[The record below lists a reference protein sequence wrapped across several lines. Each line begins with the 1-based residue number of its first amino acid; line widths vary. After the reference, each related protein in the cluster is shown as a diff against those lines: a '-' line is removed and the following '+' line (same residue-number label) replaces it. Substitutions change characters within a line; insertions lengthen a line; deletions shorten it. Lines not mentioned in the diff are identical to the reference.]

1 MKQLLLA
8 SVMTLCLGGLVACT
22 SSEPR
27 PSAPLQTDGVTAPP
41 PGCVDLRKRG
51 GAC

>member
-1 MKQLLLA
+1 MKKLLLA
-8 SVMTLCLGGLVACT
+8 SVMTLCLSGLVACAQKET
-22 SSEPR
+22 R
-27 PSAPLQTDGVTAPP
+27 PSAPLQTDGVTTPP

>member
-1 MKQLLLA
+1 MKKFVIASLL
-8 SVMTLCLGGLVACT
+8 TLCLGGLVSCT
-22 SSEPR
+22 SAEPR
-27 PSAPLQTDGVTAPP
+27 GNAPLPTSGETAPP